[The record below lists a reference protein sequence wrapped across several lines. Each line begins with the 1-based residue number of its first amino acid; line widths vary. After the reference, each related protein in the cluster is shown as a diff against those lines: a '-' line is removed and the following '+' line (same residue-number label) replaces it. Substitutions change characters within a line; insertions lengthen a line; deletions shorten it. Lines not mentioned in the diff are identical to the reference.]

1 MKENNKMKY
10 VDIAVSA
17 VFVLALVVIYFFWGC
32 KLDLYVTVLA
42 GIVIVASGAAT
53 YVQNKK
59 IKEMSPN
66 EEHLEKTKVN

>member
-10 VDIAVSA
+10 VDIAVSV

-42 GIVIVASGAAT
+42 GIIVAVSGLAS
-53 YVQNKK
+53 YVQYRKM
-59 IKEMSPN
+59 KELDS
-66 EEHLEKTKVN
+66 EKEHLNN

>member
-32 KLDLYVTVLA
+32 KLDLYVTVLV
-42 GIVIVASGAAT
+42 GIIIVASVAAT
-53 YVQNKK
+53 YFQNKK
-59 IKEMSPN
+59 IKELST
-66 EEHLEKTKVN
+66 EEENK

>member
-10 VDIAVSA
+10 VDIAVSV

-42 GIVIVASGAAT
+42 GIIIAASVAAA

-59 IKEMSPN
+59 IKELSPN
-66 EEHLEKTKVN
+66 EEHLEKN

>member
-10 VDIAVSA
+10 VDIAVSV

-32 KLDLYVTVLA
+32 KLDLYVTVLT
-42 GIVIVASGAAT
+42 GIIIAASVAAT

-59 IKEMSPN
+59 IKELSQEQEN
-66 EEHLEKTKVN
+66 K

>member
-10 VDIAVSA
+10 VDIAVSV

-42 GIVIVASGAAT
+42 GIIIVASVAAT

-59 IKEMSPN
+59 IKELSPN
-66 EEHLEKTKVN
+66 EEHLEKN

>member
-32 KLDLYVTVLA
+32 KLDMYVTVLA
-42 GIVIVASGAAT
+42 GIIVVASVLAT
-53 YVQNKK
+53 YFQNKK
-59 IKEMSPN
+59 IKELST
-66 EEHLEKTKVN
+66 EEENK

>member
-10 VDIAVSA
+10 VDIAVSV

-42 GIVIVASGAAT
+42 GIIIAASVAAT
-53 YVQNKK
+53 YFQNKK
-59 IKEMSPN
+59 IKELST
-66 EEHLEKTKVN
+66 EEENK

>member
-10 VDIAVSA
+10 VDIVVSV

-42 GIVIVASGAAT
+42 GIIIAASVAAT

-59 IKEMSPN
+59 IKELSQEQEN
-66 EEHLEKTKVN
+66 K